1 MQAGAD
7 GAVVLG
13 LVGAVGAGL
22 TGVTDWHQSDP
33 AGARRIGLAHGLLNL
48 TATGLYAASL
58 ILRLEGI
65 RGPGRGL
72 ALLGYVALV
81 AAGFLGGHL
90 AHALRVGVNQALEAP
105 EEQPTPSDYV
115 SVLAESGLGEGKLRR
130 IEMGRIP
137 ILLTRQGDRIHALAD
152 TCSHM
157 GCSLAKGTIENG
169 SVVCSCHGSRFS
181 LQDGRVLNGPAV
193 FPQPR
198 FATRIRDGQ
207 IEVRTTP
214 ETWTAIVSS
223 NGSADGVRREK
234 IPAS

>member
-1 MQAGAD
+1 M
-7 GAVVLG
+7 VLG

-90 AHALRVGVNQALEAP
+90 AHALRVGVNQVLEAP

-137 ILLTRQGDRIHALAD
+137 ILLTRQGDRVHALAD

-157 GCSLAKGTIENG
+157 GAHWQRAQSRMGAWYVHATVLAFRSRMDGSSTGRPFSRNPDSQPEFAMDRLKFERRPRPGQRSSLPTGLQTEYDVK
-169 SVVCSCHGSRFS
+169 RS
-181 LQDGRVLNGPAV
+181 LPHN
-193 FPQPR
+193 PR
-198 FATRIRDGQ
+198 R
-207 IEVRTTP
+207 
-214 ETWTAIVSS
+214 
-223 NGSADGVRREK
+223 SAMF
-234 IPAS
+234 